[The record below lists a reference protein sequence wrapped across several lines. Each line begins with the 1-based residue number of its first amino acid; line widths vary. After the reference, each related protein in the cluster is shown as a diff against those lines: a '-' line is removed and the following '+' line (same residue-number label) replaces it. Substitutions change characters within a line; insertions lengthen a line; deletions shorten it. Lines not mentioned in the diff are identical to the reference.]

1 MILKLKPEMKELLT
15 EVLEKRRPDLLK
27 LIPPYGEIDLT
38 EFERDE
44 IIDAVTDEFTSTGLK
59 EDDEPNQRGILLD
72 DLIGA
77 LASASYD
84 RASSSEG

>member
-1 MILKLKPEMKELLT
+1 MKELLT

-44 IIDAVTDEFTSTGLK
+44 VIDAVADEFIATGLK
-59 EDDEPNQRGILLD
+59 GDESRM
-72 DLIGA
+72 
-77 LASASYD
+77 
-84 RASSSEG
+84 SEVYGWMI